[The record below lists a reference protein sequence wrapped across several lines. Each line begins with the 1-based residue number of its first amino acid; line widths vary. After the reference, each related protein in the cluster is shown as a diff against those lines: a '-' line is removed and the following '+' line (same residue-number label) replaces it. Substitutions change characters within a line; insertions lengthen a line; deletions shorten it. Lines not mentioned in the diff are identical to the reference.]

1 MFSLEFD
8 SVYLISSSH
17 ISTPKK
23 KNEMWP
29 LVREIYSN
37 TIGSTEWIWGG
48 GGWLGVVYVR
58 LVIIQLTLKT

>member
-8 SVYLISSSH
+8 SMYLISSSH
-17 ISTPKK
+17 ISIPKKK

-37 TIGSTEWIWGG
+37 TIGSTE
-48 GGWLGVVYVR
+48 
-58 LVIIQLTLKT
+58 

>member
-8 SVYLISSSH
+8 SMYLISSSH
-17 ISTPKK
+17 ISIPKK

-37 TIGSTEWIWGG
+37 TIGSTEWICGG

-58 LVIIQLTLKT
+58 QVIIQLTLKT